1 MVWSFAHSETII
13 QAAGSKVN
21 SALQKIENIGRFC
34 LHDFLI
40 LRNTKGE
47 LQKKEELTM
56 NCHANKCIECTV
68 SQCAHHCQNEN
79 YCSLDRIM
87 VGTHEANP
95 TMDACTD
102 CKSFRKK

>member
-1 MVWSFAHSETII
+1 MIWTLRAILISN
-13 QAAGSKVN
+13 SK
-21 SALQKIENIGRFC
+21 
-34 LHDFLI
+34 
-40 LRNTKGE
+40 
-47 LQKKEELTM
+47 KKEEMTM

-79 YCSLDRIM
+79 YCSLDRIQ
-87 VGTHEANP
+87 VGTHEVNP